1 MRASLRYAAILAVGI
16 FLGTAAVQLHSAGI
30 PGPAD
35 PSQVIPQVNQYL
47 ANLITRSGTTSE
59 LQFSGSQSWAVN
71 STVATTMTS
80 LGPQGA
86 STTVSQWLTV
96 VDNRG
101 RVGFIPWYL
110 YTP

>member
-1 MRASLRYAAILAVGI
+1 MRSFLSTVAAIAIGITIGAVGSV
-16 FLGTAAVQLHSAGI
+16 GATGI
-30 PGPAD
+30 PGPVD
-35 PSQVIPQVNQYL
+35 PSQIIAQVNQYV
-47 ANLITRSGTTSE
+47 ANLITRYSTTTE
-59 LQFSGSQSWAVN
+59 LQFSGGQSWAVN
-71 STVATTMTS
+71 SNVATTMTS

-101 RVGFIPWYL
+101 RIGFIPWYL

>member
-1 MRASLRYAAILAVGI
+1 MRFRSNIAALAIGILIGTSAVGAM
-16 FLGTAAVQLHSAGI
+16 GAGI
-30 PGPAD
+30 PGPVD
-35 PSQVIPQVNQYL
+35 PSQIVAQVNQYV
-47 ANLITRSGTTSE
+47 ASLITRWGATTE

-71 STVATTMTS
+71 SNVATTMTS